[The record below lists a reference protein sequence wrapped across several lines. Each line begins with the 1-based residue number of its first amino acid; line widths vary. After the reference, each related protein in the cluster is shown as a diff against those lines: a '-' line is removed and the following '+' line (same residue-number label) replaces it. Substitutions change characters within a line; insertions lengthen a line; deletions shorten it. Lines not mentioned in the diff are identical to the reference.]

1 MQVITKR
8 PVITRDNLSPEQ
20 YHNLFGLGKKN
31 KDNSGEEN
39 EVTKYGGAAVGL
51 LGQAAPSL
59 RGIFERKI
67 VKGPKSVT
75 TVQAAPQAAPQATPK
90 GMSKGLK
97 IGLIVSGSVVGVVLI
112 ALVIYTVRKKATPT
126 AA

>member
-75 TVQAAPQAAPQATPK
+75 TVQAAPQAPSATPK

-97 IGLIVSGSVVGVVLI
+97 TGLIVGGSVVGVVLI
-112 ALVIYTVRKKATPT
+112 ALVIYAVRKKATPT